1 MAKFNFGRKW
11 EAKIKCE
18 KNASFVYKYKLHLQ
32 KRIKK
37 EDIINIDVSKNTLG
51 LPAFIDILSLLQPKS
66 KLLKEVRPVND
77 INGLRNSVAHNLDML
92 NLDSNKNYK
101 KIELAVKAI
110 QNMLI
115 TTFSEIEEEDFEYLT
130 EKNKELKGLL

>member
-1 MAKFNFGRKW
+1 M
-11 EAKIKCE
+11 
-18 KNASFVYKYKLHLQ
+18 HLQ

-77 INGLRNSVAHNLDML
+77 INRLRNSVAHNLDML

>member
-1 MAKFNFGRKW
+1 M
-11 EAKIKCE
+11 
-18 KNASFVYKYKLHLQ
+18 
-32 KRIKK
+32 
-37 EDIINIDVSKNTLG
+37 
-51 LPAFIDILSLLQPKS
+51 
-66 KLLKEVRPVND
+66 LKEVRPVND

>member
-1 MAKFNFGRKW
+1 M
-11 EAKIKCE
+11 
-18 KNASFVYKYKLHLQ
+18 HLQ